1 MGKNLKKT
9 KKVRPYKTSK
19 EVKGVFFKLTIC
31 WYDMYILYIQYH
43 NIELTCGPHHSWC
56 VGFFGPGT
64 SGIWHDSLWKGEKR
78 KDCEGVDLKKEI
90 RRIKRTKFKTT
101 NRPNTAPIIRTC
113 RSLIAGMNGN
123 HRKSMKLMHCCIVY
137 KSTVIVSV
145 WELVSRL

>member
-1 MGKNLKKT
+1 MGKNLKKS

-19 EVKGVFFKLTIC
+19 EVKGVFFKLTMLIWYVYIIHTISQYRVNLWTPSFLMC
-31 WYDMYILYIQYH
+31 WVFRPW
-43 NIELTCGPHHSWC
+43 NIWNLAW
-56 VGFFGPGT
+56 
-64 SGIWHDSLWKGEKR
+64 LALKGWEAQR
-78 KDCEGVDLKKEI
+78 LRRVDLKKEI
-90 RRIKRTKFKTT
+90 RRIKRTKIKTT